1 VVPYGLITLLIVGA
15 TTGVV
20 LTNTAGTT
28 TTSSSTTTSTT
39 TTTPPERPQPGWTV
53 ASSSS
58 RGVMVDYRNVVV
70 GAVTFRAL
78 RLHARTTLLRWHV
91 GSIDPNL
98 WSRAPVDAG
107 PAIDWPSEG
116 LAGVVALFNG
126 GFKQSAAA
134 GGAVV
139 DGLRLVPL
147 TRGRM
152 TIGIDTGGHWAMGV
166 WGSTAFPPKGF
177 HPISDRQNLGPL
189 VLNGVLTPAAAPA
202 LWREWGDPLGG
213 NPLEPRTG
221 LGVDRRGNL
230 IYVATMGRVLQNQ
243 LGQALISAGAVT
255 AMQLD
260 INPFWPILGAS
271 LHPVHANGGL
281 FPVQLPL
288 SEHSPTVYEGG
299 WQRDFFVALAEP
311 NRWTCNWASRGLSG
325 PPGTIRPQPLSLVGK
340 GCRTTTS
347 TTTTSTTTV
356 TSTTSSTT
364 TTQPKS

>member
-1 VVPYGLITLLIVGA
+1 VVLVLFGVTS
-15 TTGVV
+15 GVV
-20 LTNTAGTT
+20 LANKAGTT
-28 TTSSSTTTSTT
+28 TTSSTASSTTTSTI
-39 TTTPPERPQPGWTV
+39 PPERPQAGWTV

-58 RGVMVDYRNVVV
+58 RGVMVDFRNIVV

-98 WSRAPVDAG
+98 SSRAPVDAG

-116 LAGVVALFNG
+116 LAGVVAVFNG

-147 TRGRM
+147 SRGRM

-166 WGSTAFPPKGF
+166 WGSTTFPPKGF
-177 HPISDRQNLGPL
+177 HPISYRQNLGPL
-189 VLNGVLTPAAAPA
+189 VLNGALAPAAAPSQ
-202 LWREWGDPLGG
+202 WREWGDPLGG

-243 LGQALISAGAVT
+243 LGQALISAGAVA

-260 INPFWPILGAS
+260 INPYWPIMGAS
-271 LHPVHANGGL
+271 LHPLHANGGL
-281 FPVQLPL
+281 FPVQLPM
-288 SEHSPTVYEGG
+288 SEHSPTIYEGG
-299 WQRDFFVALAEP
+299 WQRDFFVAMAEP
-311 NRWTCNWASRGLSG
+311 NRWSCSWESPGLSG
-325 PPGTIRPQPLSLVGK
+325 PPGTVRAQRLSLAGK
-340 GCRTTTS
+340 GCRTTTTT
-347 TTTTSTTTV
+347 TTTTSTT

-364 TTQPKS
+364 TTPPAS